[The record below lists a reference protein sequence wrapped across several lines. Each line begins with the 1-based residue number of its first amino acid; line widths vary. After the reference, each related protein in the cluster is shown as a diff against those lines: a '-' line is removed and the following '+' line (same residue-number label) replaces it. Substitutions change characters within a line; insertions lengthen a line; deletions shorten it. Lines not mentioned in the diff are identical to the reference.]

1 MLVTQRTKYIEKII
15 TSPEGVDFKVIFLV
29 YEENGRVKAKVVSSN
44 PLNTVSK
51 NNDEVIL
58 ALPPFPQIKKAI
70 SSIIKEVDSK
80 IIPSPY
86 NSILYFNCTIP
97 RAPATII

>member
-15 TSPEGVDFKVIFLV
+15 TSPEGVDFKVLFLV
-29 YEENGRVKAKVVSSN
+29 YEENGRIKAKVVSST
-44 PLNTVSK
+44 PLNTVSA
-51 NNDEVIL
+51 NNEEIIL
-58 ALPPFPQIKKAI
+58 ALPSFSQIKRAI
-70 SSIIKEVDSK
+70 SSIIKEVNSK

-97 RAPATII
+97 RAPAK